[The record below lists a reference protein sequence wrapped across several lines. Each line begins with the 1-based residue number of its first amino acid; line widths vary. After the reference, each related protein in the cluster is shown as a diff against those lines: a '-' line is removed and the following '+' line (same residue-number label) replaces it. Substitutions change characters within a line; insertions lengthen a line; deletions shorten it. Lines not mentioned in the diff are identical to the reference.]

1 MVVAFLIGAGGM
13 FAGMSVFGVNPS
25 EVTQTISS
33 GNASTAQG
41 NLAKINEAYAL
52 IDSRYVEDVKDEKLV
67 EGAIQGM
74 LSTLKDPYSTYM
86 DKETAKQ
93 FSESLDP
100 ELEGIGAEVNK
111 TDGKLII
118 VSPIKGSPAEKIGI
132 KPNDQILSV
141 DGNSVKDL
149 SREEAVLKIRGKRER
164 LSQLKLNVRE

>member
-1 MVVAFLIGAGGM
+1 M
-13 FAGMSVFGVNPS
+13 
-25 EVTQTISS
+25 
-33 GNASTAQG
+33 
-41 NLAKINEAYAL
+41 
-52 IDSRYVEDVKDEKLV
+52 EDVKDEKLV

-118 VSPIKGSPAEKIGI
+118 VS
-132 KPNDQILSV
+132 
-141 DGNSVKDL
+141 
-149 SREEAVLKIRGKRER
+149 
-164 LSQLKLNVRE
+164 QLKAHRQKRLELNRMTKFYL